1 MYLFNPTVSV
11 IVPVYQAQDTLGRCV
26 DSILKQSFKDLELIL
41 VDDGSRDHS
50 PAICDLY
57 ARRDGRVRVI
67 HKENS
72 GVSDT
77 RNRGIAEAIGEYI
90 QFVDSDDWLSPDA
103 TEQMVTT
110 AKRYQADLVVADF
123 FRVSGNLVAK
133 KHREMPENPLS
144 CKQYAQMMMKD
155 PASFYIGVL
164 WNKLYRRE
172 IIAQQKMKMNPELR
186 ICEDLLF
193 NLEYLRFVK
202 TAATV
207 DVPVYYYVRT
217 ANSLVARAD
226 AMSTL
231 RVRTAAFQEY
241 KQFYLDVLDE
251 KEYQKVRRKV
261 YRFLLDVATDGVVL
275 PRPAPN
281 TRSLKPMDVPDEEW
295 PNHENE

>member
-11 IVPVYQAQDTLGRCV
+11 IVPVYQAQETLCRCV

-41 VDDGSRDHS
+41 VDDGSRDDS

-57 ARRDGRVRVI
+57 AQRDGRVRVI
-67 HKENS
+67 HKANS

-77 RNRGIAEAIGEYI
+77 RNCGIAAATGEYI

-103 TEQMVTT
+103 TEQLV
-110 AKRYQADLVVADF
+110 AAAQRYQADLVVADF

-144 CKQYAQMMMKD
+144 CKQYAQIMMKE

-172 IIAQQKMKMNPELR
+172 IMVQQEMKMNPELR

-202 TAATV
+202 TVATV

-261 YRFLLDVATDGVVL
+261 YRFLLDVATDGMVL

-281 TRSLKPMDVPDEEW
+281 TRSLKPMDVPDEDW
-295 PNHENE
+295 PQDEEE